1 MLYTSFL
8 LLVIELVS
16 SEAITQNE
24 SSGLGWSGW
33 LILFIL
39 FVLSNIAIF
48 IFFER
53 LVIIKKALKKE
64 DHFLNSIKDFLH
76 DGKRS
81 SAIDLCKKTN
91 SPIARMLEKGI
102 MRIDKPLKDVSI
114 AINNVA
120 KIELAKLENNLS
132 TMATIA
138 SVAPMIGFFG
148 TVVGMMMAFQEM
160 NARGLTAETI
170 NHLSGG
176 MYTAMSTTL
185 AGLFVGIIAYIGYNY
200 LVSKI
205 SKTINKIE
213 TVSVDFL
220 DLIHDK
226 RFN

>member
-1 MLYTSFL
+1 MNNL
-8 LLVIELVS
+8 
-16 SEAITQNE
+16 
-24 SSGLGWSGW
+24 
-33 LILFIL
+33 
-39 FVLSNIAIF
+39 
-48 IFFER
+48 
-53 LVIIKKALKKE
+53 
-64 DHFLNSIKDFLH
+64 
-76 DGKRS
+76 
-81 SAIDLCKKTN
+81 
-91 SPIARMLEKGI
+91 
-102 MRIDKPLKDVSI
+102 SI
-114 AINNVA
+114 AINNVG
-120 KIELAKLENNLS
+120 KIELAKLESNLS

-160 NARGLTAETI
+160 NDRGLNTETI

-205 SKTINKIE
+205 SKTINKME
-213 TVSVDFL
+213 TISVDFL

>member
-1 MLYTSFL
+1 MLNIKFV
-8 LLVIELVS
+8 LLVSELVS
-16 SEAITQNE
+16 NQSDVA
-24 SSGLGWSGW
+24 GLGWSGW

-39 FVLSNIAIF
+39 FVLSNIAVY

-53 LVIIKKALKKE
+53 LIVIRRALKKE
-64 DHFLNSIKDFLH
+64 DNFLNSIKDFLH

-81 SAIDLCKKTN
+81 SAIDLCKQTN

-102 MRIDKPLKDVSI
+102 MRIEKPLKDVSI
-114 AINNVA
+114 AINNVG

-160 NARGLTAETI
+160 SDRGLNTETI

-185 AGLFVGIIAYIGYNY
+185 AGLFVGIIAYMGYNY

-205 SKTINKIE
+205 SKTINKME
-213 TVSVDFL
+213 TISVDFL